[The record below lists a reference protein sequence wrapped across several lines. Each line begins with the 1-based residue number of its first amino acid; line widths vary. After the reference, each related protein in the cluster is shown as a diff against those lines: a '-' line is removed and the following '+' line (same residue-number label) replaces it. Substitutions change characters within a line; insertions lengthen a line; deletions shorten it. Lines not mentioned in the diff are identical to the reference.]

1 VAQRTAEQRRQVFRA
16 YRETVPEWEEQNRAA
31 KQLRRQWPYAT
42 TTLVVAPHPIG
53 RETRIFKR
61 GDWKRPGEVV
71 TPGTP
76 AFLHPFPEGA
86 PRNRL
91 GLAQWLADNRNP
103 LTPRVIVNRVWQS
116 YFGEGLVTS
125 PEDFGTRCE
134 TPALPELLDWLAV
147 EFRDGSPGNPAW
159 SLKNVH
165 RRIVLS
171 ATYRQSSKMTPALAE
186 VDPNNRLLARMP
198 RLRVEAEMIR
208 DLTLAASGLLS
219 RKVGGPSV
227 FPPIPDGALAVS
239 FRSRSV
245 WETSQGEDRYRRGL
259 YTFWKRSVPYPSM
272 SVFDAPNADVSCTRR
287 TRSNSPLQALTTLND
302 TAFMEAAQALALRIW
317 RQGDADDRARI
328 RYGFRLCTGRLPDD
342 FELNRLQALLEKQRG
357 RFAGETAA
365 AVYVAAPDP
374 GNLPAGID
382 LHQLASWTIV
392 ARTMLNLDETITR
405 Q

>member
-1 VAQRTAEQRRQVFRA
+1 
-16 YRETVPEWEEQNRAA
+16 
-31 KQLRRQWPYAT
+31 
-42 TTLVVAPHPIG
+42 
-53 RETRIFKR
+53 
-61 GDWKRPGEVV
+61 VV

-76 AFLHPFPEGA
+76 AFLHPFPAEA

-91 GLAQWLADNRNP
+91 GLAQWLADVKNP
-103 LTPRVIVNRVWQS
+103 LTARVIVNRIWQS
-116 YFGEGLVTS
+116 YFGQGLVTS

-134 TPALPELLDWLAV
+134 TPSHPELLDWLAV
-147 EFRDGSPGNPAW
+147 EFRDGSAGSPAW
-159 SLKNVH
+159 SLKSIH

-171 ATYRQSSKMTPALAE
+171 ATYRQSSTLTPRLEE
-186 VDPNNRLLARMP
+186 VDPNNSLLGRMP
-198 RLRVEAEMIR
+198 RVRVEAEMVR

-227 FPPIPDGALAVS
+227 FPPIPDGAMAVS

-245 WETSQGEDRYRRGL
+245 WETSKGEDRYRRGL

-272 SVFDAPNADVSCTRR
+272 SVFDAPNADVACTRR
-287 TRSNSPLQALTTLND
+287 VRSNSPLQALTTLND
-302 TAFMEAAQALALRIW
+302 AAFMEAAQALGLRIW
-317 RQGDADDRARI
+317 RQGGPDDESRI
-328 RYGFRLCTGRLPDD
+328 RYGFRLCTGRSPDG

-365 AVYVAAPDP
+365 AVYVAASDLN
-374 GNLPAGID
+374 NLPGGID

-392 ARTMLNLDETITR
+392 ARTMLNLDETITK